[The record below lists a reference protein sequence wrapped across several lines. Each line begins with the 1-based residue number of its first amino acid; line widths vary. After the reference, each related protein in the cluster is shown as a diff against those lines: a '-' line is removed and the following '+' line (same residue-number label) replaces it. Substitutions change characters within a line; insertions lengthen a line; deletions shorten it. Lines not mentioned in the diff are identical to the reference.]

1 MEQADVEDLSPT
13 MKLVSEVLKRRK
25 LQSEVKKLSDYIDSD
40 DDLTIKPPLDAP
52 KPEEQQEQPEEQI
65 PQAPKRKVK
74 KEKTIDIDKLGDEAD
89 EIMHN
94 VQKTTDK
101 KLKRV
106 LKQKLTRRLNNLVKH
121 GAMGETDVE
130 AILKQV

>member
-1 MEQADVEDLSPT
+1 MEQADVEDLTPT

-52 KPEEQQEQPEEQI
+52 KPEEQI

-89 EIMHN
+89 TIMLC
-94 VQKTTDK
+94 VQETTDK

-121 GAMGETDVE
+121 GAIGETDVE